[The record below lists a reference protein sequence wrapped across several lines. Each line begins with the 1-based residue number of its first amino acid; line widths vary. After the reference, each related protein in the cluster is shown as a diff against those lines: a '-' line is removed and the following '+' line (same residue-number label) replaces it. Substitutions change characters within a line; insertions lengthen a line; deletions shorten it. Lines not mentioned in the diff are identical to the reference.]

1 MKTQNNENI
10 IKDYDLSERLD
21 HIAYMFNV
29 RTKRKKY
36 ENFIINAIYTK
47 VNNPELM
54 PVTQQYVKNGNKYY
68 LLDLYFPQI
77 NFGVEIDE
85 GHHLNEEN
93 KESDKVREEGIKTA
107 IACEEVR
114 IPIYNENGKKRSY
127 KDICQDIDSIVE
139 LIQKKIKEKGTLL
152 GAFCFLLFFFGKDF
166 FYILFKFYSGQ
177 HNKVSAATAFDTEI
191 DACS

>member
-1 MKTQNNENI
+1 
-10 IKDYDLSERLD
+10 
-21 HIAYMFNV
+21 
-29 RTKRKKY
+29 
-36 ENFIINAIYTK
+36 
-47 VNNPELM
+47 M

-85 GHHLNEEN
+85 AHHLNEEN

-127 KDICQDIDSIVE
+127 KDICQDIDSVVE
-139 LIQKKIKEKGTLL
+139 LIQKKIKEKQISFSLIFFKYIRNLCNCHKCFRINRVYKLFRCCNLKTVYNKIYHALIHL
-152 GAFCFLLFFFGKDF
+152 GISALCLNHGRAC
-166 FYILFKFYSGQ
+166 FKF
-177 HNKVSAATAFDTEI
+177 H
-191 DACS
+191 